1 MCLWEYFTAFLPWCI
16 LFVGRKKNQGEMWLL
31 LMLAETDFRRFVSE
45 AASAAFFFIWI
56 DSIGLK
62 MCRSGHSAT
71 GRRKSGDRVSQRL
84 AETRLRQ
91 RLKEGKFFLDSKKPF
106 FCKKLLTIRAASSS
120 MRSIFWLF
128 YKRRRAKLKW
138 RKPRPS
144 LSYAVVLAL
153 FCKTEM
159 FCESGLL
166 C

>member
-1 MCLWEYFTAFLPWCI
+1 MCLWEYFAAFCRDVSYLSG
-16 LFVGRKKNQGEMWLL
+16 GRKIKARCDCCWCSRRLISGDLFQRLL
-31 LMLAETDFRRFVSE
+31 RRP
-45 AASAAFFFIWI
+45 FFIWI

-62 MCRSGHSAT
+62 MCRLGHSAT
-71 GRRKSGDRVSQRL
+71 GRRKSGKRVSQRL